1 LSQRFW
7 LAALEALRHSGLEQY
22 LCRRRF
28 RWSGVKK
35 TPQHGHLRF
44 LVRFAIDRKPPQVNG
59 SIAQEKESRKKKEGE
74 EDFMRNF
81 LEENT
86 RNKTARSSRQF

>member
-7 LAALEALRHSGLEQY
+7 LAALAALRHSGLEQY

-28 RWSGVKK
+28 RWSGLKK

-44 LVRFAIDRKPPQVNG
+44 LVRFAIDRYPPRVNG
-59 SIAQEKESRKKKEGE
+59 RIAKQKESRKKKQRE

-81 LEENT
+81 LEEDGG
-86 RNKTARSSRQF
+86 NKTAVSDRRL